1 MRVRTRI
8 CLAVVALAVP
18 LATVAL
24 AAGPEMP
31 KRKPGHWRI
40 TTVAAS
46 LGKTTIDTCVGPDD
60 NIAVPEDSGDCG
72 KPEVTSAGSE
82 TIVTVVC
89 QKPHGKQTM
98 STAFNGDFNK
108 RYHGIMRMTFDPPE
122 GYPSLG
128 VTLDGEYIGP
138 DCPPETKK

>member
-1 MRVRTRI
+1 MRVTTRI
-8 CLAVVALAVP
+8 CVAAVALAMP
-18 LATVAL
+18 LAGL
-24 AAGPEMP
+24 PLSAGTEMP
-31 KRKPGHWRI
+31 RRKPGHWRI

-72 KPEVTSAGSE
+72 EPDVTAAGSE
-82 TIVTVVC
+82 VIVTVVC
-89 QKPHGKQTM
+89 QKSHGKQTM
-98 STAFNGDFNK
+98 STAFNGDFSK

-138 DCPPETKK
+138 DCPPEAKR